1 MISSKLG
8 AIAFI
13 AAIGVASPIAAMSAA
28 SPAFAR
34 IGSPSYTFGGGAGG
48 HDNQIA
54 IDYTYNAR
62 PGWPVRNPNPWA
74 NDYRLRHHRATH
86 RLPGKAQ

>member
-13 AAIGVASPIAAMSAA
+13 AAIGVASPIAAMGVA
-28 SPAFAR
+28 SPTFAM
-34 IGSPSYTFGGGAGG
+34 GG
-48 HDNQIA
+48 
-54 IDYTYNAR
+54 DYTYNAR

-74 NDYRLRHHRATH
+74 NDYRLRHHKAKH
-86 RLPGKAQ
+86 HQSSKAQ

>member
-13 AAIGVASPIAAMSAA
+13 AALGVA
-28 SPAFAR
+28 SPAFAQS
-34 IGSPSYTFGGGAGG
+34 IYSPSYTGGSAGG
-48 HDNQIA
+48 HDNLIA
-54 IDYTYNAR
+54 IDYTYQAR

-74 NDYRLRHHRATH
+74 NDYRLKHHRTQQH
-86 RLPGKAQ
+86 HLSSKPQ

>member
-8 AIAFI
+8 AIAFV
-13 AAIGVASPIAAMSAA
+13 AAIGVASP
-28 SPAFAR
+28 AFAQT
-34 IGSPSYTFGGGAGG
+34 IYNTGFGAGG
-48 HDNQIA
+48 PNNLIA

-74 NDYRLRHHRATH
+74 NDYRLKHHHVTH
-86 RLPGKAQ
+86 HLPSKAQ